1 MNDSNIPELISP
13 LEDPNMPDDISEL
26 KSEIQANSEP
36 GLAESIEHYE
46 ESVDDES
53 AVERIQSELPKPQNE
68 ALDPSGD
75 NLTLTEAHS
84 DRTIVRM
91 ERWLGPE
98 NYRIMKG
105 LSKTWASRIGFFL
118 ILLFALVAIFAPLII
133 PPVGSDPYMMP
144 RDGFVSQPRGPGS
157 PWKKNTP
164 EIPFWYKTV
173 TGKDQWVH
181 LLGTTQGQYDIFYG
195 VIWGTRTAF
204 RTGFIVEMATVL
216 IGVILGSIA
225 AYYGGIMDNI
235 LMRIVDVFMTLPY
248 IMMAMIAAAVLT
260 PRIGKSLLPAMI
272 AMIAFGWM
280 GYARVIRSDILSIKQ
295 RDYVMAAKVSGVKNS
310 RILFKH
316 IIPNAI
322 FPTLVLASLGIGS
335 VVLSFAALS
344 FLGIGTPLGYSDW
357 GQILAFARS
366 WINNLDKYWFIVVF
380 PGMTLTLF
388 VMGWNLVGDA
398 VRDVFD
404 PRMRGR
410 GA

>member
-1 MNDSNIPELISP
+1 MNDINIPEPISP
-13 LEDPNMPDDISEL
+13 LEDPIMPDDEL
-26 KSEIQANSEP
+26 HKIQESPTSSQRE
-36 GLAESIEHYE
+36 LAESIEHYVQPE
-46 ESVDDES
+46 EAESVIEQ
-53 AVERIQSELPKPQNE
+53 IQSELPTPKGE
-68 ALDPSGD
+68 AGTPTGD
-75 NLTLTEAHS
+75 NLSLVETHS
-84 DRTIVRM
+84 DRKIGRL

-98 NYRIMKG
+98 NFRIMKG

-118 ILLFALVAIFAPLII
+118 IILFILVAVFAPAII

-144 RDGFVSQPRGPGS
+144 RDGFASQPKAPGS
-157 PWKKNTP
+157 PWKKNVP
-164 EIPFWYKTV
+164 EIPFWYKAV

-181 LLGTTQGQYDIFYG
+181 ILGTTQGQYDIFYG
-195 VIWGTRTAF
+195 IVWGTRTAF
-204 RTGFIVEMATVL
+204 RTGIIVEMATVI
-216 IGVILGSIA
+216 IGVVIGSIA
-225 AYYGGIMDNI
+225 AYYGGTLDNI
-235 LMRIVDVFMTLPY
+235 LMRIVDIFMTLPY

-260 PRIGKSLLPAMI
+260 PRIGKSLIPAMI

-280 GYARVIRSDILSIKQ
+280 SYARVIRSDILSIKQ
-295 RDYVMAAKVSGVKNS
+295 RDYVMAARVSGVKNS

-322 FPTLVLASLGIGS
+322 FPTLVLASLGIGT

-357 GQILAFARS
+357 GQILAFARN
-366 WINNLDKYWFIVVF
+366 WINNLDKYWYIVVF
-380 PGMTLTLF
+380 PGITLTLF
-388 VMGWNLVGDA
+388 VMAWNLVGDA